1 MSNVGRGPRS
11 GPAEGEAATP
21 DVGRGPRSGPAEIS
35 RVLILAPNW
44 LGDAVMALPAIADVR
59 RAFPSARLVVA
70 ARRAVTDLFRLVP
83 IVDEI
88 VTLHWSGRW
97 WQRGSFAV
105 DTERL
110 RALGADVA
118 ILLPNSFATAWLA
131 KRAAIRDRWGYAADL
146 RSPLLTRAVPRP
158 EGSVH
163 QGGYY
168 QHLTRM
174 LGMTSG
180 PLEPALVIPGEAT
193 NTAHRQ
199 LRDAGWDGVRPLVV
213 FAPGAAYGTAKR
225 WMPEY
230 VARVVTDLVLQR
242 QATCVL
248 VGSAADSPTTRDV
261 RAMIDPQAAAHVID
275 LSGHT
280 SLEVLAGVLGVAH
293 ACVANDSGAM
303 HVAAAVG
310 TPLVAIFGP
319 TREYETA
326 PLTRSGSRSDVLI
339 HPVSCR
345 PCMLREC
352 PIDHRCMKGIAPDRV
367 YASVASLLSSST

>member
-1 MSNVGRGPRS
+1 MS
-11 GPAEGEAATP
+11 
-21 DVGRGPRSGPAEIS
+21 DVGRGPRSGPAEVS
-35 RVLILAPNW
+35 RVLVLAPNW

-83 IVDEI
+83 DVDEI

-97 WQRGSFAV
+97 WQLGPFAA
-105 DTERL
+105 DARRL
-110 RALGADVA
+110 RAQGADVA
-118 ILLPNSFATAWLA
+118 ILLPNSFAAAWLV
-131 KRAAIRDRWGYAADL
+131 KRAAIRDRWGYAADM
-146 RSPLLTRAVPRP
+146 RASLLTRAVPRP

-168 QHLTRM
+168 QYLTRT

-180 PLEPALVIPGEAT
+180 PLEPALVVSTEAT
-193 NTAHRQ
+193 AAAHRQ
-199 LRDAGWDGVRPLVV
+199 LRDAGWDDVRPLVV

-230 VARVVTDLVLQR
+230 VARVVTDLVRLR

-248 VGSAADSPTTRDV
+248 VGSAGDAATTRDIRTMV
-261 RAMIDPQAAAHVID
+261 EPEAAGHVID
-275 LSGHT
+275 LSGQT
-280 SLEVLAGVLGVAH
+280 TLEVLAGVLGLAR
-293 ACVANDSGAM
+293 ACVTNDSGAM

-310 TPLVAIFGP
+310 APLIAIFGP

-326 PLTRSGSRSDVLI
+326 PLVRSGRTSDVLI

-352 PIDHRCMKGIAPDRV
+352 PIDHRCMKGITPERV
-367 YASVASLLSSST
+367 YASVVSLLSSAG